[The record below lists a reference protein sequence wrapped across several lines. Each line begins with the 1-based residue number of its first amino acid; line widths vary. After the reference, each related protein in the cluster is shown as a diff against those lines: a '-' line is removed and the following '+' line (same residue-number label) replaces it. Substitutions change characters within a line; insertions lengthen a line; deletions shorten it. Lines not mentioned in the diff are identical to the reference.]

1 MSLDDLVLNMLALM
15 MLNLMTKIL
24 KLFMLNLWLGVID
37 INDARHVKKK

>member
-1 MSLDDLVLNMLALM
+1 MSLDDLVLHMLALM